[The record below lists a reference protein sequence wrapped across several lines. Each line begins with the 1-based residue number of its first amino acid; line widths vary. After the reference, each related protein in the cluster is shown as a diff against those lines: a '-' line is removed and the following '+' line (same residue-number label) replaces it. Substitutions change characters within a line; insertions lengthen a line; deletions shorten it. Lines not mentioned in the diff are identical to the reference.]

1 MFYIDHFFFESMR
14 RELTQYLSAFL
25 MGAAVGIVMLILVDH
40 HSNNALANFVYSLF
54 HVSQ

>member
-1 MFYIDHFFFESMR
+1 MR